1 MLAKVFSAALVGIE
15 AVLVE
20 VEVDVSLGLP
30 FFNVVGLTEG
40 AAKESKVRV
49 ASAVKNAGFELP
61 QKRIT
66 VNLAPADLRKD
77 SATFELPIA
86 LGVLSAFGLFPNK
99 HMHRFVFG
107 GELSLDGA
115 LKPIRGVLSLA
126 IAARNNR
133 MQAIVVPQ
141 ANAAEAALVDNIQV
155 FGARHLKEV
164 IFHLSNEKPLE
175 AYVSKAMC
183 PSPSAQASALGV
195 DMSEVRGQSEIKD
208 ALEVAAAGGHNVL
221 MCGPPGSGKTMLAKR
236 IPALLPSMSF
246 EEALEVTKIY
256 SVAGMLRHE
265 HALVAERPFRAPHHT
280 ITDAGMVGGGS
291 QTRPGELSLAHN
303 GILFLDEL
311 PEFKKHV
318 LEVLRQPLEEGTVRL
333 SRANQRIN
341 YPCHFMLVTAMNP
354 CPCGY
359 FNVPDRECRCMPKR
373 VLEYHARL
381 SGPFLDRIDATLE
394 TRPVDVHKI
403 LALDLK
409 EKPSSYYQERV
420 AAARQRQQERFQQTP
435 HIRLNAQMGPKLLA
449 AHCKTMGKTREDL
462 ERAVRHFGLSA
473 RAHDR
478 ILRLA
483 RTRADLE
490 GHGDIQESDM
500 RFAISCR
507 VIDRRNWLGL

>member
-1 MLAKVFSAALVGIE
+1 MLAKVFSAALVGID

-49 ASAVKNAGFELP
+49 ASAVKNVGFEVP

-86 LGVLSAFGLFPNK
+86 LGVLSAFDLFSDK
-99 HMHRFVFG
+99 RLHAFLFG

-126 IAARNNR
+126 IAARNNN

-141 ANAAEAALVDNIQV
+141 ANAAEAALVDSIQV
-155 FGARHLKEV
+155 FGANHLREV
-164 IFHLSNEKPLE
+164 IAHLSNEKPLE
-175 AYVSKAMC
+175 AYAAKASRLAAA
-183 PSPSAQASALGV
+183 PSCAQAV
-195 DMSEVRGQSEIKD
+195 DMCEVRGQSEIKD

-236 IPALLPSMSF
+236 IPGLLPAMRF

-256 SVAGMLRHE
+256 SVAGLLQHE
-265 HALVAERPFRAPHHT
+265 NALVTERPFRAPHHT
-280 ITDAGMVGGGS
+280 ITDAGMVGGGV

-303 GILFLDEL
+303 GLLFLDEL

-333 SRANQRIN
+333 ARANQRIS
-341 YPCHFMLVTAMNP
+341 YPCQFMLVAAMNP

-359 FNVPDRECRCMPKR
+359 FNVHGRECRCPPRR

-381 SGPFLDRIDATLE
+381 SGPFLDRMDATLE
-394 TRPVDVHKI
+394 TRAVDPQKI

-409 EKPSSYYQERV
+409 EKPSSYYQQRIAV
-420 AAARQRQQERFQQTP
+420 ARQRQEERFEQTP
-435 HIRLNAQMGPKLLA
+435 HVRLNAQMGPKLLS
-449 AHCKTMGKTREDL
+449 AHCKTTGRAREDL
-462 ERAVRHFGLSA
+462 EKAVRHFGLSA

>member
-1 MLAKVFSAALVGIE
+1 MLAKVFSAALVGID

-20 VEVDVSLGLP
+20 VEVDASLGLP

-49 ASAVKNAGFELP
+49 ASAVKNVGFEIP

-86 LGVLSAFGLFPNK
+86 LGVLSAFDLFSSK
-99 HMHRFVFG
+99 QLQAFLFG
-107 GELSLDGA
+107 GELSLDGV

-126 IAARNNR
+126 IAARDNR
-133 MQAIVVPQ
+133 IPSIIVPQ
-141 ANAAEAALVDNIQV
+141 ANAAEAALVDSIQV
-155 FGARHLKEV
+155 FGAKHLKEV
-164 IFHLSNEKPLE
+164 IQHLTNEKPLE
-175 AYVSKAMC
+175 AYASKAARLSTAPPC
-183 PSPSAQASALGV
+183 ALAV

-236 IPALLPSMSF
+236 IPGLLPDMRF

-256 SVAGMLRHE
+256 SVAGMLQHE
-265 HALVAERPFRAPHHT
+265 NALMTERPFRAPHHT
-280 ITDAGMVGGGS
+280 ITDAGMVGGGT

-318 LEVLRQPLEEGTVRL
+318 LEVLRQPLEEGTVHL
-333 SRANQRIN
+333 ARANQRIS
-341 YPCHFMLVTAMNP
+341 YPCRFMLVAAMNP

-359 FNVPDRECRCMPKR
+359 FNVQDRECRCPPRR
-373 VLEYHARL
+373 VLDYHSRL
-381 SGPFLDRIDATLE
+381 SGPFVDRIDATLE
-394 TRPVDVHKI
+394 TRSVDPQKI
-403 LALDLK
+403 LALELK
-409 EKPSSYYQERV
+409 EKPSAYYQQRI
-420 AAARQRQQERFQQTP
+420 ALARQRQQERFVQTP
-435 HIRLNAQMGPKLLA
+435 HVRLNAQMGPKLLA
-449 AHCKTMGKTREDL
+449 AHCLTTGRAREDL

>member
-1 MLAKVFSAALVGIE
+1 
-15 AVLVE
+15 
-20 VEVDVSLGLP
+20 
-30 FFNVVGLTEG
+30 
-40 AAKESKVRV
+40 
-49 ASAVKNAGFELP
+49 
-61 QKRIT
+61 
-66 VNLAPADLRKD
+66 
-77 SATFELPIA
+77 
-86 LGVLSAFGLFPNK
+86 
-99 HMHRFVFG
+99 
-107 GELSLDGA
+107 
-115 LKPIRGVLSLA
+115 
-126 IAARNNR
+126 
-133 MQAIVVPQ
+133 
-141 ANAAEAALVDNIQV
+141 
-155 FGARHLKEV
+155 
-164 IFHLSNEKPLE
+164 
-175 AYVSKAMC
+175 
-183 PSPSAQASALGV
+183 
-195 DMSEVRGQSEIKD
+195 MSEVRGQSEIKD

-236 IPALLPSMSF
+236 IPALLPAMCF

-256 SVAGMLRHE
+256 SVAGMLQHE
-265 HALVAERPFRAPHHT
+265 NALVAERPFRAPHHT

-318 LEVLRQPLEEGTVRL
+318 LEVLRQPLEEGAVRL
-333 SRANQRIN
+333 ARANQRVS
-341 YPCHFMLVTAMNP
+341 YPCHFMLVAAMNP

-359 FNVPDRECRCMPKR
+359 FNVQDRECRCSPRR

-381 SGPFLDRIDATLE
+381 SGPFLDRMDATLE
-394 TRPVDVHKI
+394 TRSVDPQKI
-403 LALDLK
+403 LALELK
-409 EKPSSYYQERV
+409 EKPSSHYQERIAV
-420 AAARQRQQERFQQTP
+420 ARQRQQERFVQTP

-449 AHCKTMGKTREDL
+449 AHCITTGRAREDL

-507 VIDRRNWLGL
+507 VIDRRNWLGI